1 MLSNKLNKNLYEGI
15 NALNTDNMTW
25 AGRATNVTETWT
37 LSKLLKYEYIMYNNS
52 ERDGLSHDQ
61 GYLEDQYTNYF
72 YLCNFLNLNKPG
84 YVPSFIDKT
93 NPLWVPKV
101 NWVSLRSTGATQ
113 LSSNWNTG
121 DCISVSAIPSIEYES
136 NSDGKKFIYEH
147 IINYKNDTAWEVAA
161 KNVTNYVK
169 DTTNNTLGTA
179 GWTSEVETNGEM
191 DGEWSGFESG
201 ESTKVYSIT
210 RGNSSFRGIKTDQ
223 DVYLIDENP
232 DSSHSTNN
240 KSIPVIGLIG
250 TYNSNQIYQF
260 TKDDVVDED
269 GVRLNP
275 VYLHQGLPI
284 MQVKEDEIIEWEPT
298 FKDIKVSGI
307 LGVSECKIILSYVP
321 FTIRQLYQIQ
331 MIM

>member
-1 MLSNKLNKNLYEGI
+1 
-15 NALNTDNMTW
+15 MTW

-179 GWTSEVETNGEM
+179 GWTSEVETNGE
-191 DGEWSGFESG
+191 
-201 ESTKVYSIT
+201 
-210 RGNSSFRGIKTDQ
+210 DQ